1 LPNNITPA
9 QAAGIDLNL
18 GENKIKDLIQK
29 SAAAKEEANRE
40 YNIEFQLG
48 KRIEHVNIVHE
59 RDCIYVKP
67 KNWIAKP
74 V

>member
-40 YNIEFQLG
+40 YNRVSTRKE
-48 KRIEHVNIVHE
+48 
-59 RDCIYVKP
+59 D
-67 KNWIAKP
+67 
-74 V
+74 